1 MVPVRSRGQC
11 AANAR
16 QPPQDETLPPVAR
29 YGVPFFWL
37 VDPEGQT
44 IEAFA
49 LQPEG
54 YSPAGRAFGTDPTS
68 LPPFPDL
75 AIVPATL
82 WP

>member
-1 MVPVRSRGQC
+1 MTTSGPS
-11 AANAR
+11 A
-16 QPPQDETLPPVAR
+16 
-29 YGVPFFWL
+29 FWL
-37 VDPEGQT
+37 VNPEGQT

-54 YSPAGRAFGTDPTS
+54 YALAARAFGTDPTS
-68 LPPFPDL
+68 LPPCPDL